1 MEGKGGVRRGEEKEK
16 REGGGEGAIT
26 RTGPSMVLQLVL
38 QSKWVILILGD

>member
-1 MEGKGGVRRGEEKEK
+1 MEGKAGVRRREGKEK